1 MADKKKGETPKRM
14 TGTEGA
20 PCPHLGLARLPGP
33 LGAYLCVEPT
43 CGLVF
48 LIQNPIL
55 IPLEGLGL
63 VGQQL
68 TEGVEFA
75 QNQFRVQR
83 NLRAG
88 LLPSGLV
95 DDHPAGLV
103 LPFPSNGNG

>member
-1 MADKKKGETPKRM
+1 MADKKKGETPKRLSD
-14 TGTEGA
+14 GTA
-20 PCPHLGLARLPGP
+20 TTCPHLGLARLPGP

-68 TEGVEFA
+68 TDGVKFA
-75 QNQFRVQR
+75 QDQFRVQR
-83 NLRAG
+83 NLKAG

-95 DDHPAGLV
+95 DDKPAGLV